1 MNISLNTVNF
11 KQNCKQNIIKK
22 AKDEIKK
29 GNLISD
35 FEKAKKYFAENS
47 PKITSHK
54 LAEQKALK
62 LLKDCFV

>member
-1 MNISLNTVNF
+1 MNISSNPVNF
-11 KQNCKQNIIKK
+11 KQNYKQNIIKK

-47 PKITSHK
+47 TKVTSQK

-62 LLKDCFV
+62 LLKDFFV